1 MWGIAII
8 LIGGIYWTYRV
19 INEKTNE
26 EVLERYRNNAD
37 EINNKIKATLDE
49 EISIRKKLKDIGTR
63 WIMLDSIS
71 DDLTKI
77 YGSDWR
83 TYFQDDSKFESEYSD
98 IYSSWGKAY
107 HLSLSK
113 IGKIPRLFAETYPLG
128 GVGEERMQ
136 YIIKACRCI
145 EKNINVFFP
154 ELKMMFVPGKVMSD
168 VDTVRFYDELYMGKI
183 YWKHNIP
190 PRHKRWT
197 PEIKALW

>member
-83 TYFQDDSKFESEYSD
+83 TYF
-98 IYSSWGKAY
+98 
-107 HLSLSK
+107 
-113 IGKIPRLFAETYPLG
+113 
-128 GVGEERMQ
+128 
-136 YIIKACRCI
+136 
-145 EKNINVFFP
+145 
-154 ELKMMFVPGKVMSD
+154 
-168 VDTVRFYDELYMGKI
+168 
-183 YWKHNIP
+183 
-190 PRHKRWT
+190 
-197 PEIKALW
+197 

>member
-83 TYFQDDSKFESEYSD
+83 TYFQDDSKVESEYSD
-98 IYSSWGKAY
+98 KSGKYLDYLPKHIRLAVSERRECNISSK
-107 HLSLSK
+107 LV
-113 IGKIPRLFAETYPLG
+113 
-128 GVGEERMQ
+128 GV
-136 YIIKACRCI
+136 
-145 EKNINVFFP
+145 
-154 ELKMMFVPGKVMSD
+154 LK
-168 VDTVRFYDELYMGKI
+168 RI
-183 YWKHNIP
+183 
-190 PRHKRWT
+190 
-197 PEIKALW
+197 

>member
-83 TYFQDDSKFESEYSD
+83 TYFQDDSKVESEYSD
-98 IYSSWGKAY
+98 I
-107 HLSLSK
+107 
-113 IGKIPRLFAETYPLG
+113 
-128 GVGEERMQ
+128 
-136 YIIKACRCI
+136 
-145 EKNINVFFP
+145 FF
-154 ELKMMFVPGKVMSD
+154 
-168 VDTVRFYDELYMGKI
+168 MG
-183 YWKHNIP
+183 
-190 PRHKRWT
+190 
-197 PEIKALW
+197 